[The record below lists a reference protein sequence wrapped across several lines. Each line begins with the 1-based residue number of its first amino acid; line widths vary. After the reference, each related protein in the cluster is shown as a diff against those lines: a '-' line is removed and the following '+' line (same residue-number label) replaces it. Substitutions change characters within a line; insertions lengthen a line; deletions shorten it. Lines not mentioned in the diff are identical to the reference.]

1 MKKKLLLKAMAVT
14 MSALCLA
21 GCSQPPAAEV
31 VTSGAET
38 QVDNSSSIT
47 ESSVIETESSET
59 ETEAQ
64 VEKDITE
71 VAKSYGMTQVSDQQE
86 LLNLW
91 GGFDSSSVYYAAKDS
106 NEAASM
112 YFSLVNQDA
121 KSFPDV
127 KATEL
132 VVCIDKK
139 SADSKGKST
148 TSEIYKITVADNA
161 SAQELYEAFAQKK
174 DTYSYSSGT
183 ANGYTYTIGFYESTK
198 NCVAV
203 GTFVKDNVV
212 IRMTSMGEYETADK
226 CLSFFCKEMGF
237 ESPMALK

>member
-21 GCSQPPAAEV
+21 GCSQPPATEV
-31 VTSGAET
+31 VTGGAET
-38 QVDNSSSIT
+38 QVDNSSAIT

-112 YFSLVNQDA
+112 YSSLFNQDA

-161 SAQELYEAFAQKK
+161 SAQALYEAFAQKK

-183 ANGYTYTIGFYESTK
+183 ANGFYESTK

-203 GTFVKDNVV
+203 GSFVKDNVV
-212 IRMTSMGEYETADK
+212 ISMTSMGEYETADK
-226 CLSFFCKEMGF
+226 CISFFCKEMGF

>member
-1 MKKKLLLKAMAVT
+1 MKKKLLLRAMVVT

-21 GCSQPPAAEV
+21 GCSQPPATEV
-31 VTSGAET
+31 VTGGAET
-38 QVDNSSSIT
+38 QVDNNSAIT
-47 ESSVIETESSET
+47 ESSVSETESS

-112 YFSLVNQDA
+112 YSSLFNQDA

-212 IRMTSMGEYETADK
+212 ISMTSMGEYETADK
-226 CLSFFCKEMGF
+226 CISFFCKEMGF